1 MSNTSSTHAAHAGY
15 GSLPSPTKPIKLAL
29 IGAGQRSRTIYRP
42 LFQSLAP
49 WVEVVAVCDPV
60 KANADSLAQSLNV
73 KAYYD
78 IHELVRDQIAEAAL
92 IITPVESHHSISV
105 YLSAHGIH
113 NMAETSWCSTL
124 VQARDM
130 IETAKKHD
138 VVIRVAENFYGFPID
153 RMAQT
158 VKRSGYLGRI
168 GRIYS
173 YNDHTGYHNNSRW
186 IVFAGQHP
194 VWAQSIRHGMETI
207 PFQSSPERY
216 HDHEDFHAN
225 YFAFPDGLLVIDS
238 ASNAKGFLGRQP
250 RPGYTEWQ
258 GERGTLVHRGDLST
272 IAETTHFADGQ
283 TIRKNGAHWSSVS
296 ELRYLSDDAIGRKEP
311 FRPTGYADQVSPV
324 VNEFI
329 DWIWTRSYAET
340 AQGLIE
346 YVNPYRPIERSDHF
360 LDEYGCSIMG
370 HIVNFA
376 LAVRGIG
383 ESEFNEQDALM
394 SLMMDIGTK
403 ESALQ
408 EGRRIALPLQDE
420 LESDRST
427 LAKLKQKFQVDPL
440 DVEAMLNISY
450 PKP

>member
-1 MSNTSSTHAAHAGY
+1 MSDSPAIHAAHAGY
-15 GSLPSPTKPIKLAL
+15 GNLRSPAKPIKLAV

-42 LFQSLAP
+42 LFQSLNP

-60 KANADSLAQSLNV
+60 KANADAMAQSLNV
-73 KAYYD
+73 RAYYD

-113 NMAETSWCSTL
+113 NMAETSWCSTV

-130 IETAKKHD
+130 IDTAKKHN

-173 YNDHTGYHNNSRW
+173 YNDHTGFHNNSRW

-194 VWAQSIRHGMETI
+194 IWAQSIRHAMDTV

-216 HDHEDFHAN
+216 HDQEIFHAN

-238 ASNAKGFLGRQP
+238 AANAKGFLGRQP

-258 GERGTLVHRGDLST
+258 GQRGTLVHRGDLST
-272 IAETTHFADGQ
+272 IAEATHFSEGQ
-283 TIRKNGAHWSSVS
+283 SIRTISSSWSSVS
-296 ELRYLSDDAIGRKEP
+296 ELRYLSDEAIGRKEP
-311 FRPTGYADQVSPV
+311 FRPTGYADHVSPV
-324 VNEFI
+324 INEFI
-329 DWIWTRSYAET
+329 DRSWKRSYAET

-346 YVNPYRPIERSDHF
+346 YVNPFRPLERSDHF

-376 LAVRGIG
+376 LAVNGLG
-383 ESEFNEQDALM
+383 DSEFDEQDALM
-394 SLMMDIGTK
+394 SLMMDIGTR

-408 EGRRIALPLQDE
+408 EGRRIALPLQGE
-420 LESDRST
+420 LESERNILS
-427 LAKLKQKFQVDPL
+427 KIQQKFHVDPL